1 MKKLIC
7 LVLATLMVIPFMF
20 TACGSKA
27 EALSFG
33 LGVYTTVSSAS
44 DATEDVNGAG
54 KATITVAAVTVDADG
69 KIVDCILDTADFSVE
84 YTVDG
89 KAVANESFQT
99 KREQGDN
106 YGMKAWGTDFNGDGT
121 IEEWYKQADAFA
133 KLVSD
138 KTLDEVKALV
148 VNGDKGTEE
157 VINAGCTITVNEF
170 VLAIEKAYNNAK
182 TSEANVA
189 CDLKLGVY
197 TAQTPTDAN
206 EDKNGQN
213 KTETTFFASAVDA
226 DGKIVAVATEC
237 VQVTFTFDAN
247 GVSTFDTTKAVSG
260 KREQG
265 DNYGMKNWGTDLNG
279 DGTIKE
285 WYEQADAFEALCI
298 GKTAAEVSSLMAEDN
313 YGTADVKAAGCTIL
327 VNGFVKAAE
336 KTK

>member
-7 LVLATLMVIPFMF
+7 LLLATLMVIPFIF
-20 TACGSKA
+20 TGCGEKSEPLK
-27 EALSFG
+27 FG
-33 LGVYTTVSSAS
+33 LGVYSTASAT
-44 DATEDVNGAG
+44 DATEDKNGAG
-54 KATITVAAVTVDADG
+54 KATITAAAVTVDSNG

-99 KREQGDN
+99 KREKGDK
-106 YGMKAWGTDFNGDGT
+106 YGMKAYGGATN
-121 IEEWYKQADAFA
+121 EWFEQADAFA

-247 GVSTFDTTKAVSG
+247 GVSTYDSTKAVSG